1 MEWWDILGVAKTA
14 TRAEVKARG
23 VKLLPQN
30 DQIVGIGNGSRTL
43 ADFIQTSRYLIDA
56 TCRNDIS
63 NEREAPVDGQSTG
76 QCRIAWS
83 F

>member
-30 DQIVGIGNGSRTL
+30 DQIVRIGNGSRTL
-43 ADFIQTSRYLIDA
+43 A
-56 TCRNDIS
+56 
-63 NEREAPVDGQSTG
+63 
-76 QCRIAWS
+76 
-83 F
+83 